1 MPDANGLDPSA
12 VSVAAMRKESSAI
25 DKNKVTGSI
34 KEVKGA
40 PEDAIGWAVSDG
52 LGDKVVDKIRNYT
65 SGLNDAVRDAEA
77 MKSAGL
83 LVASPVNWDAGP

>member
-1 MPDANGLDPSA
+1 MDQNR
-12 VSVAAMRKESSAI
+12 VAPA
-25 DKNKVTGSI
+25 I

-52 LGDKVVDKIRNYT
+52 VGDKIRNYA
-65 SGLNDAVRDAEA
+65 SGLSAAVRDAEA

-83 LVASPVNWDAGP
+83 LVASPIKTGP

>member
-1 MPDANGLDPSA
+1 M
-12 VSVAAMRKESSAI
+12 
-25 DKNKVTGSI
+25 DKNEVTGSI

-40 PEDAIGWAVSDG
+40 AEDAIGWAVSDG
-52 LGDKVVDKIRNYT
+52 GGERSSTRFRIYT

-83 LVASPVNWDAGP
+83 LVASPIKRDAGP

>member
-1 MPDANGLDPSA
+1 M
-12 VSVAAMRKESSAI
+12 
-25 DKNKVTGSI
+25 DKNGVTGSI

-52 LGDKVVDKIRNYT
+52 VGDKVVDKIRIYT
-65 SGLNDAVRDAEA
+65 SALNDAVRDAEA

-83 LVASPVNWDAGP
+83 LVSGPDQMGR

>member
-1 MPDANGLDPSA
+1 
-12 VSVAAMRKESSAI
+12 MRKESTAM
-25 DKNKVTGSI
+25 DQNRVARAI

-52 LGDKVVDKIRNYT
+52 VGDKVVDNIRNYT
-65 SGLNDAVRDAEA
+65 SGLSEAMRDAEA

-83 LVASPVNWDAGP
+83 LVAGPIRWDAEP

>member
-1 MPDANGLDPSA
+1 MDQNR
-12 VSVAAMRKESSAI
+12 VAHA
-25 DKNKVTGSI
+25 I

-52 LGDKVVDKIRNYT
+52 VGDKVVDKIRSYA
-65 SGLNDAVRDAEA
+65 SGLSAAVRDAEA

-83 LVASPVNWDAGP
+83 LVASPIKTGP

>member
-1 MPDANGLDPSA
+1 MDQNRVADA
-12 VSVAAMRKESSAI
+12 
-25 DKNKVTGSI
+25 I

-52 LGDKVVDKIRNYT
+52 VGDEVVDKIRSYA
-65 SGLNDAVRDAEA
+65 SGLSAAVRDAEA

-83 LVASPVNWDAGP
+83 LVASPIKTGP